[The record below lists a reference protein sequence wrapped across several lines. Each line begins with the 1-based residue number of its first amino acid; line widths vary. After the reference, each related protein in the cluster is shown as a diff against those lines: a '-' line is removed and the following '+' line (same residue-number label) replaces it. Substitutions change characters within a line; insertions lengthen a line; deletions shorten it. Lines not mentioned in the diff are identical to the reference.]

1 MTMEKKID
9 NENGVA
15 MGVAMLA
22 GSIGMLAFCIA
33 CIVALVRCEPSNESK
48 DTSPVH
54 DTIVDYVFDTI
65 PYYEVMPKDSLV
77 VKYITERVK
86 VSDTTKVIDSLSY
99 TICDSIDVELP
110 ISQKYYEDSTFC
122 AWVSGYHPNL
132 DSIKVYQQKEIE
144 TITIHTAER
153 KKWSIG
159 ISGGVGVVYDGGWHC
174 GPGLN
179 IGVIYSF

>member
-1 MTMEKKID
+1 MKKKTD
-9 NENGVA
+9 DRNGVA
-15 MGVAMLA
+15 MGVAMLV
-22 GSIGMLAFCIA
+22 GSIGMIAFCLA
-33 CIVALVRCEPSNESK
+33 SVFALLRCEPSNESK
-48 DTSPVH
+48 DTSH
-54 DTIVDYVFDTI
+54 RYDTIVDYVFDTI

-86 VSDTTKVIDSLSY
+86 VSDTTKVIDTLSY
-99 TICDSIDVELP
+99 TIYDSIDVELP
-110 ISQKYYEDSTFC
+110 ISQKYYEDSTFS
-122 AWVSGYHPNL
+122 AWVSGYQPSL
-132 DSIKVYQQKEIE
+132 DSIKIYQQKEIE

-159 ISGGVGVVYDGGWHC
+159 VSGGVGVVYDGGWHC

>member
-1 MTMEKKID
+1 MKKKTD
-9 NENGVA
+9 DRNGVA
-15 MGVAMLA
+15 MGVAMLV
-22 GSIGMLAFCIA
+22 GSIGMIAFCLA
-33 CIVALVRCEPSNESK
+33 CVFALLRCEPSNESK
-48 DTSPVH
+48 DTSH
-54 DTIVDYVFDTI
+54 RYDTIVDYVFDTI

-86 VSDTTKVIDSLSY
+86 VSDTTKVIDTLSY
-99 TICDSIDVELP
+99 TIYDSIDVELP

-122 AWVSGYHPNL
+122 AWVSGYQPNL
-132 DSIKVYQQKEIE
+132 DSIKIYQHKEIE

-159 ISGGVGVVYDGGWHC
+159 VSGGVGVVYDGGWHC

-179 IGVIYSF
+179 IGVTYSF

>member
-1 MTMEKKID
+1 MKKKTD
-9 NENGVA
+9 DRNGVA
-15 MGVAMLA
+15 MGVAMLV
-22 GSIGMLAFCIA
+22 GSIGMIAFCLA
-33 CIVALVRCEPSNESK
+33 CVFALLRCEPSNESK
-48 DTSPVH
+48 DTFH
-54 DTIVDYVFDTI
+54 RYDTIVDYVFDTI

-86 VSDTTKVIDSLSY
+86 VSDTTKVIDTLSY
-99 TICDSIDVELP
+99 TIYDSIDVELP

-122 AWVSGYHPNL
+122 AWVSGYQLNL
-132 DSIKVYQQKEIE
+132 DSIKIYQQKEIE

-159 ISGGVGVVYDGGWHC
+159 VSGGVGVVSDGGWHC

-179 IGVIYSF
+179 IGVTYSF